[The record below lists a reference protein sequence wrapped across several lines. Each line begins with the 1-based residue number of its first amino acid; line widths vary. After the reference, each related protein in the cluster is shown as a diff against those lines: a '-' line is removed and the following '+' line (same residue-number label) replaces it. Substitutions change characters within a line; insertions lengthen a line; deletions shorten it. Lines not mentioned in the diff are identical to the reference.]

1 MCRDKTLEVHK
12 LTATRSSKK
21 KIQTPSQKT
30 LMLPDVEEI
39 QYPEKVEETDDQIIS
54 KAINSYAKRTK
65 T

>member
-1 MCRDKTLEVHK
+1 
-12 LTATRSSKK
+12 
-21 KIQTPSQKT
+21 
-30 LMLPDVEEI
+30 MLPDVEEI